1 MCLQL
6 QVKGESEFII
16 TLGFCITKKLWVRAG
31 ASIPRPKK
39 TSVLPVALPQ
49 KVGTGGG
56 IYFFVK
62 YFYFQLLS

>member
-39 TSVLPVALPQ
+39 TSVLPVALHQ
-49 KVGTGGG
+49 KVGTG
-56 IYFFVK
+56 
-62 YFYFQLLS
+62 